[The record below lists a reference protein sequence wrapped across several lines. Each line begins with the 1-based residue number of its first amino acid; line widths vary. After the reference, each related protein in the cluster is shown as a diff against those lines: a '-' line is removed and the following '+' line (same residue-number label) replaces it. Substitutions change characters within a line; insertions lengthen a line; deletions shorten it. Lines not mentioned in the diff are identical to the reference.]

1 MAAAKKREKSNS
13 YKLLFPPRDQLS
25 EDGGQSQTAT
35 EFTIIEKS
43 LELSLSK
50 QVWEPGG
57 VIAEQVYGNYL
68 EECSKHDIT
77 WMITQKGREMSLHK
91 RARTLITLAR
101 KMRDGIVNA
110 YQCRLA
116 LIFPL

>member
-1 MAAAKKREKSNS
+1 MRMVGNL
-13 YKLLFPPRDQLS
+13 KLLQNSQLLK
-25 EDGGQSQTAT
+25 
-35 EFTIIEKS
+35 KS
-43 LELSLSK
+43 LELSLSE

-68 EECSKHDIT
+68 EECSKRDIT